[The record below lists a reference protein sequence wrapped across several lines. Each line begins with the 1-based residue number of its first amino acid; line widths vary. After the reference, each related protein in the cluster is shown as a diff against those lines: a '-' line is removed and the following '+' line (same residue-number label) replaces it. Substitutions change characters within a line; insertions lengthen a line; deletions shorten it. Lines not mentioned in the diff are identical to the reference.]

1 MLKPDKFSEMSNAHA
16 YVDVLSLVCRYPF
29 SQRSVDDTLTLIIKV
44 GRIQFIFTEINHEY
58 LSRDA
63 MLYAH

>member
-1 MLKPDKFSEMSNAHA
+1 MRMSTFRRLFIGILR
-16 YVDVLSLVCRYPF
+16 VKG
-29 SQRSVDDTLTLIIKV
+29 SVDDTLTLIIS

-63 MLYAH
+63 VLYAH

>member
-1 MLKPDKFSEMSNAHA
+1 MRMSTFCRLF
-16 YVDVLSLVCRYPF
+16 VGILLVKDP
-29 SQRSVDDTLTLIIKV
+29 VDDTLTLIIKV

-63 MLYAH
+63 VLYTH